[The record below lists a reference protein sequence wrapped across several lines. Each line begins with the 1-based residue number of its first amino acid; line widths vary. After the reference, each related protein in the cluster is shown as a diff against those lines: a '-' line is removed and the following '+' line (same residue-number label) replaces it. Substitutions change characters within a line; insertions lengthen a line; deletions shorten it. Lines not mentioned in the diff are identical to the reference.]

1 MLSDEEIKE
10 INAER
15 AHYPDPQAVGI
26 EAMKI
31 VQRYRG
37 WVSDESL
44 RDIAEHLDLS
54 VDTLDGVATF
64 YNLIFRRP
72 VGKHIIL
79 ICDSVSCWIMGYEQ
93 IREQFKA
100 ELKIGLGETTEDGR
114 FTLLPSCCLGACDH
128 APVLMVDEELHRN
141 VTPGKIKALLS
152 TITDKEDRHVPSP
165 KEDGLPA
172 NSPGFEPGSTSRA

>member
-15 AHYPDPQAVGI
+15 AHYPDSQAIGI

-37 WVSDESL
+37 WISDESL
-44 RDIAEHLDLS
+44 RDIAKHLGLS
-54 VDTLDGVATF
+54 PDILDGAATF

-93 IREQFKA
+93 ILEQLKS
-100 ELKIGLGETTEDGR
+100 ELKIGLGETTADNL
-114 FTLLPSCCLGACDH
+114 FTLLPSCCLGACEH
-128 APVLMVDEELHRN
+128 APVLIIDEELHRN
-141 VTPGKIKALLS
+141 VTPEKISTLLK
-152 TITDKEDRHVPSP
+152 TVTDKKDHGHSTDP
-165 KEDGLPA
+165 KYPA
-172 NSPGFEPGSTSRA
+172 

>member
-1 MLSDEEIKE
+1 MLSDEERKE
-10 INAER
+10 IDAER
-15 AHYPDPQAVGI
+15 AHYPDSQAVGI

-37 WVSDESL
+37 WISDESL
-44 RDIAEHLDLS
+44 RDIAKHLDLS
-54 VDTLDGVATF
+54 VDILDGAATF

-93 IREQFKA
+93 IREQLKT
-100 ELKIGLGETTEDGR
+100 ELKIGLGETTEDNL
-114 FTLLPSCCLGACDH
+114 FTLLPSCCLGACEH
-128 APVLMVDEELHRN
+128 APVLMIDEELHRN

-152 TITDKEDRHVPSP
+152 ATVNKKDH
-165 KEDGLPA
+165 G
-172 NSPGFEPGSTSRA
+172 NSSDQEYSAE